1 MIYKLSDEELSVAWK
16 GENLFDIL
24 KKKGAPIS
32 RIKKNKWE
40 LNEKIIF
47 KNNEIF
53 NEFGIKKSLS
63 HRGPQFSIL
72 DEANKSITIVKIRN
86 QSQSGSVDE
95 KIPYGNFMR
104 YDYNKVYKEHFTGY
118 DIDVAFI
125 LNKHFD
131 DAKYNSLLEYVSL
144 NQLKIWHKEIKI

>member
-1 MIYKLSDEELSVAWK
+1 MIYELSDEELSVAWK

-24 KKKGAPIS
+24 KKKGAPIE
-32 RIKKNKWE
+32 RIKKYKWK
-40 LNEKIIF
+40 LNGKTIF

-53 NEFGIKKSLS
+53 NEFNIKKSVT
-63 HRGPQFSIL
+63 HRGPQFSIV
-72 DEANKSITIVKIRN
+72 DEANKTITIVKIRN

-104 YDYNKVYKEHFTGY
+104 YDYNKVYKKHFSGY

-125 LNKHFD
+125 LNGHFKNE
-131 DAKYNSLLEYVSL
+131 KYDSLIEYVSL
-144 NQLKIWHKEIKI
+144 NQLKIWCKEIKI